1 MPSEIVV
8 RERSSLQLEPTQY
21 RLLEECAD
29 TWKLRSA
36 GVIEL
41 QRTGRHAQ
49 AIRAGNFVGHAILGE
64 QVLVIDEKIR
74 GALAGLLS
82 ASSNVDGKLID
93 VPAGVDSHSDL
104 IHFFVARFV
113 ELLSAYVSAGRERR
127 YVRRIEHTSIPRGKI
142 LLSESIRLA
151 AVGRADRVVVARSD
165 LSANTDVN
173 RLLALGL
180 RAADRILSGHGSSS
194 SLSRVRAMAML
205 FEDADIQRL
214 QRYSFA
220 LLDQE
225 FSRVLAAESG
235 GPRKAALQLSRIL
248 ALHFGL
254 SVRAEDTAPFT
265 WLVNLESLFEQAT
278 RAALAASAPEYDLL
292 VSDWRSTHEYLLNE
306 ERYRAEPDIVFR
318 SQNRACA
325 IADTKYKS
333 LDGSPQHDDIYQLLA
348 HADAYDVPLAM
359 LIYPGEKFSEQALGE
374 SPSGK
379 LITVVEIR
387 PTHLTG
393 DARTLLAGAR
403 RALSG
408 L

>member
-1 MPSEIVV
+1 MPSELVV
-8 RERSSLQLEPTQY
+8 RERSSLQLDPTPY
-21 RLLEECAD
+21 RLLEESAD
-29 TWKLRSA
+29 AWKLIRA

-41 QRTGRHAQ
+41 QRTSRHTQ

-74 GALAGLLS
+74 GALAGLLA

-113 ELLSAYVSAGRERR
+113 ELLSAYVSVGRERR
-127 YVRRIEHTSIPRGKI
+127 YVRRVERTSIPRGKL

-151 AVGRADRVVVARSD
+151 AVGRADRVVVARSE
-165 LSANTDVN
+165 LSADTDVN

-180 RAADRILSGHGSSS
+180 RAADHILSGHGSSA
-194 SLSRVRAMAML
+194 SLSRVRALAML
-205 FEDADIQRL
+205 FEDADIHRL

-225 FSRVLAAESG
+225 FSRVLAVEAS
-235 GPRKAALQLSRIL
+235 GPRKAALQLARIL
-248 ALHFGL
+248 TLHFGL

-278 RAALAASAPEYDLL
+278 RSALAASAPEYDLL
-292 VSDWRSTHEYLLNE
+292 VSDWRSTQEYLLNE
-306 ERYRAEPDIVFR
+306 DRYRAEPDIVFR
-318 SQNRACA
+318 SHNRARA

-333 LDGSPQHDDIYQLLA
+333 LDGSPQHDDVYQLFA
-348 HADAYDVPLAM
+348 HADAYDVPIAM
-359 LIYPGEKFSEQALGE
+359 LIYPGEKFTEQSLGA
-374 SPSGK
+374 SSSQR
-379 LITVVEIR
+379 LVTVVEVR
-387 PTHLTG
+387 PTHLTE
-393 DARTLLAGAR
+393 DAQALLAGLR
-403 RALSG
+403 LALSR